1 MAGSGESEA
10 PSAATAPPRWR
21 EALRAVFGLDVRSL
35 ALFRVILALL
45 VLCDAAGRFGELE
58 AHYGATGVL
67 PIELVPTPGMKPG
80 DAMLPFSLHLIGA
93 SAAWQ
98 GTLLALQGLAGLA
111 LLVGWRTRLATAL
124 AWFLTLS
131 VYARNPLVYHGGDL
145 ITRLL
150 LFWGMFL
157 PLGACAS
164 LDARGRPPA
173 QKRVAS
179 LASAALLWQMCL
191 LFWFAA
197 LDKFDP
203 AWRSDGDAVYR
214 ALIIGHLRTA
224 VGDWVLQSRPLMEFL
239 TVATLVQEAVVPFLL
254 FSPFKNGWFRS
265 IVVVSFL
272 LFHLALGLCMSLGSF
287 FPACAAGWLSL
298 APSAWWDGLAAWR
311 ARRAAAR
318 AAPVDAPPADAPPA
332 GAPLVRPLAATTN
345 AALAFCVAY
354 VTLWNVANWNEPHA
368 PGKNALLEA
377 GLKLRDAVRAHV
389 HPQNTNLGYVLGL
402 DESFYFFAP
411 RPPATHGWLVADG
424 TLASGAHVD
433 LLPWCLEGRE
443 AETSFLKPKR
453 ISDVYP
459 SLRWRKYLTNLI
471 AVPDDKLVYRHAFA
485 AYAARLWNRDHAGD
499 AARQLKSL
507 DVVLMQET
515 TQPNYLPVRREK
527 IRLVRLDCTAKD
539 LMSSAAADLV
549 AVPMLR

>member
-1 MAGSGESEA
+1 
-10 PSAATAPPRWR
+10 
-21 EALRAVFGLDVRSL
+21 
-35 ALFRVILALL
+35 
-45 VLCDAAGRFGELE
+45 
-58 AHYGATGVL
+58 
-67 PIELVPTPGMKPG
+67 
-80 DAMLPFSLHLIGA
+80 
-93 SAAWQ
+93 
-98 GTLLALQGLAGLA
+98 
-111 LLVGWRTRLATAL
+111 
-124 AWFLTLS
+124 
-131 VYARNPLVYHGGDL
+131 
-145 ITRLL
+145 
-150 LFWGMFL
+150 
-157 PLGACAS
+157 
-164 LDARGRPPA
+164 
-173 QKRVAS
+173 
-179 LASAALLWQMCL
+179 
-191 LFWFAA
+191 
-197 LDKFDP
+197 
-203 AWRSDGDAVYR
+203 
-214 ALIIGHLRTA
+214 
-224 VGDWVLQSRPLMEFL
+224 MEFL

-318 AAPVDAPPADAPPA
+318 AAPVDAPPADAPLA
-332 GAPLVRPLAATTN
+332 GALLVRPLAATTN